1 MMKKEL
7 SAPVL
12 FSLWAV
18 AGVGA
23 GVLNGLLGAAGGILL
38 VTLLP
43 RLPLPRLLAGETGGH
58 ELAAERRPADRRTAD
73 RRLPDRR
80 DAMATALCV
89 MLPVSAASFVMYALR
104 GVRVDVPLVTAV
116 LLPAAVGGVV
126 GAYLLGRVPR
136 EALRRIFALL
146 VVISGLRM
154 LM

>member
-58 ELAAERRPADRRTAD
+58 ELAAERRTAD